1 MITFYLKSAIRY
13 IRSNKISS
21 ALNIIGLS
29 VTFAIF
35 VLLGS
40 YVVNEFSVGNNI
52 PENNKI
58 YRIQPRNGSTISY
71 KTYELLTGIP
81 GIKSTT
87 HLMES
92 WSMKQNFVHNKESY
106 SSGKILYATRD
117 FFEVFPYKPI
127 FGNLE
132 NALNSPDGIVLTQS
146 LSRKIFGSENT
157 IGEKLT
163 FRTTNLGDFE
173 YHVSAVIEDLPQN
186 DMLKFSCI
194 MPHQSIEKLGLGDE
208 HWGSTYYEAYITL
221 DENTQVN
228 DIESTLNNV
237 FKQNAPN
244 WLAEDFKELRL
255 KPFRDLYFDNSFEE
269 TILEHNSKSNVWS
282 MAILALIIL
291 LAGGINFINLST
303 AQKEKKRKSIA
314 VSHTN
319 GASKLS
325 MYIQFLTETVL
336 QGVISLAIAVA
347 LVAITSP
354 FFNHLSGQSFPF
366 YFFLQ
371 FIFSKGYWVIPLVMT
386 IASGVIIAGYFQ
398 SGKYH
403 LILKNNK
410 KGKEYFRTGLLVTQF
425 MVSIM
430 LIIGSL
436 AIQKQNRYMLNRPT
450 GFQKDGIIC
459 VPLIGELGDH
469 TSALGDEFLKIPGVR
484 SVAYASGILGQED
497 NLNGMSISNEGEDKR
512 VQYSVIQVDSGFFNL
527 MGLKIIEGPGFN
539 TSSDK
544 EKDHIFNQ
552 TALQE
557 FGITDISKARVSSYS
572 NAPGNIVGVVQD
584 FNYLSFHS
592 PIKPMAFVY
601 KKPENLGY
609 AYLRLSNVSS
619 ENINTVLKKA
629 DNIWKQFAPDWPF
642 EYYFLDQALAKLYEK
657 DQSFAGISFALT
669 ILAVFIACLGLFG
682 ITMFLIESKIKE
694 IGIRKVNGAKIS
706 EILTMLNKDFVKWV
720 VIAFVIATPI
730 AYYAMNKWLENF
742 AYKTNL
748 SWWIFALA
756 GLLALGIALL
766 TVSWQSWRAA
776 TRNPVEALRY
786 E

>member
-21 ALNIIGLS
+21 TLNIIGLS

-40 YVVNEFSVGNNI
+40 YVVNELSVGSNI
-52 PENNKI
+52 PGNEKI
-58 YRIQPRNGSTISY
+58 YRVQPKNGSTISY
-71 KTYELLTGIP
+71 KAYELLTNIP
-81 GIKSTT
+81 GVNSAT
-87 HLMES
+87 HLMET
-92 WSMKQNFVHNKESY
+92 WSMKQNFVYNEESFG
-106 SSGKILYATRD
+106 SGKILYATSN

-163 FRTTNLGDFE
+163 FRSTNWSDFE

-194 MPHQSIEKLGLGDE
+194 MPHQSLNKFNIDSENWGD
-208 HWGSTYYEAYITL
+208 TNYEAYITL
-221 DENTQVN
+221 NENAQTSN
-228 DIESTLNNV
+228 ITNTLNSL
-237 FKQNAPN
+237 FKQNAPD
-244 WLAEDFKELRL
+244 WMVEDVKELSL
-255 KPFRDLYFDNSFEE
+255 NPFRDLYFDNSFEE
-269 TILEHNSKSNVWS
+269 YILEHNNKSSVWS

-336 QGVISLAIAVA
+336 EGVISLAIAVA

-354 FFNHLSGQSFPF
+354 FFNHLNGQSFPF
-366 YFFLQ
+366 HFFLQ
-371 FIFSKGYWVIPLVMT
+371 FIFSKGYWVIPLVLT
-386 IASGVIIAGYFQ
+386 IASGVIIAVYFQ

-459 VPLIGELGDH
+459 VPLIGEIGEH
-469 TSALGDEFLKIPGVR
+469 TSALGDEFLKIPGVKGI
-484 SVAYASGILGQED
+484 AYASEILGQED
-497 NLNGMSISNEGEDKR
+497 NLHGMSISNEGEDKR
-512 VQYSVIQVDSGFFNL
+512 VQYSIIQVDSGFFSL
-527 MGLKIIEGPGFN
+527 MGLKIIEGPGFK
-539 TSSDK
+539 TSSDR

-552 TALQE
+552 TALKE
-557 FGITDISKARVSSYS
+557 FGIANINKARVSSYS
-572 NAPGNIVGVVQD
+572 NAPGNIVGIVQD

-601 KKPENLGY
+601 KNPENLGY
-609 AYLRLSNVSS
+609 AYLKLSNVSS

-629 DNIWKQFAPDWPF
+629 GNIWKQFVPDWPF
-642 EYYFLDQALAKLYEK
+642 EYYFLDQALAILYEK
-657 DQSFAGISFALT
+657 DQNFAGISFALT

-694 IGIRKVNGAKIS
+694 IGIRKVNGAKVS

-720 VIAFVIATPI
+720 AIAFVIATPV
-730 AYYAMNKWLENF
+730 AWYAMNKWLENF
-742 AYKTNL
+742 AYKTTL